1 MPSLT
6 REPFQFDLDKDVQRL
21 DWARAMHSAIN
32 PDLRR
37 FRDNGGKMLMLR
49 GWRDTSVIPGGTVD
63 YYETA
68 TRTMGGAAATQEFFR
83 LFMMPD
89 VGR

>member
-6 REPFQFDLDKDVQRL
+6 REPFQFDFDKDVQRL

-37 FRDNGGKMLMLR
+37 FRDNGGKMLLLR
-49 GWRDTSVIPGGTVD
+49 GWGDTSVIPGGTAD

-68 TRTMGGAAATQEFFR
+68 TRTMGGAAATQEFVR

-89 VGR
+89 VGH